1 MMGYDWTYS
10 MSDLAVAGWGLTFDM
25 KDPENLAIRSFTKR
39 KPLSLLVTMDSV
51 PFLVNMDFPTLPVCE
66 TFSTETMLMVL
77 VVVFCS
83 GLVFGLMISLQLSH
97 PNTEKRDEHDESDDD
112 KDSDDEELEREEED
126 VGRSLPA
133 IPSHRR
139 TSSTFN
145 DEVSKVCIVQAAMLF
160 RKKAPVQARD
170 LGRMLDQIQS
180 TDVSSTRRI
189 LRSYYPRKNGQS
201 QAVVILDALLDRPH
215 LLHVAVEALLP
226 RK

>member
-1 MMGYDWTYS
+1 
-10 MSDLAVAGWGLTFDM
+10 
-25 KDPENLAIRSFTKR
+25 
-39 KPLSLLVTMDSV
+39 MDSV
-51 PFLVNMDFPTLPVCE
+51 PFLVNTDFPTLPVWE
-66 TFSTETMLMVL
+66 TLSTETMLMVL

-97 PNTEKRDEHDESDDD
+97 PNTEKQDEHDESDDD
-112 KDSDDEELEREEED
+112 EDSHDEELESEDED

-139 TSSTFN
+139 TSASTFN
-145 DEVSKVCIVQAAMLF
+145 DEVSKVRIVQAAMLF

-180 TDVSSTRRI
+180 TEVSSTRRI
-189 LRSYYPRKNGQS
+189 SLLRSYYPRKNRQS
-201 QAVVILDALLDRPH
+201 QAVVVLDALVDRPH
-215 LLHVAVEALLP
+215 LLHVAVGALLQ